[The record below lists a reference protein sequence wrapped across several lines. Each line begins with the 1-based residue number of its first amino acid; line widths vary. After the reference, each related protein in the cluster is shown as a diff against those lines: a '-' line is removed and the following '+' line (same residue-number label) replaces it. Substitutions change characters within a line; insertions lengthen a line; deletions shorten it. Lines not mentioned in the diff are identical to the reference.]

1 MEWFTIIL
9 LLVISLALI
18 VIEIVFIPG
27 TTLFGVAGFIFAAI
41 GLFIAFKNLGNTH
54 GLILLGEFTAVAA
67 AVIYYSLRSEAWRRY
82 ALNSTIS
89 SKVNDENKILLQ
101 IGDTGRTISA
111 LRPSGKASFNERIV
125 EVHTLG
131 SFLDAG
137 SLVKVIRL
145 ESNKIFVA
153 PSD

>member
-9 LLVISLALI
+9 LLLISLALI
-18 VIEIVFIPG
+18 VIEIVFIPV
-27 TTLFGVAGFIFAAI
+27 TTLFGVAGVLFAAI

-54 GLILLGEFTAVAA
+54 GVMLLGEFVVVAA

-82 ALNSTIS
+82 ALNNTIS